1 MAFGCITSA
10 PHAPRPP
17 AFATAMES
25 DGGQAPAIGAR
36 RIGTRSPNRSQ
47 KARARRRVGCVLVML
62 ITDRREVAEHHH
74 SPDFGSEHALGA
86 SPPFPK
92 LLPAAQLL
100 RMLRPEKS
108 RTDRKER
115 KGGLAGISQCV
126 TPTLPSMASRAGAL
140 ASLRAGCAH

>member
-1 MAFGCITSA
+1 MAFGCIKSA

-17 AFATAMES
+17 ALATAMES

-47 KARARRRVGCVLVML
+47 KARARRRSGCVLVML
-62 ITDRREVAEHHH
+62 ITDRSYREVAEHHH

-86 SPPFPK
+86 SLPFPK

-100 RMLRPEKS
+100 
-108 RTDRKER
+108 
-115 KGGLAGISQCV
+115 
-126 TPTLPSMASRAGAL
+126 
-140 ASLRAGCAH
+140 